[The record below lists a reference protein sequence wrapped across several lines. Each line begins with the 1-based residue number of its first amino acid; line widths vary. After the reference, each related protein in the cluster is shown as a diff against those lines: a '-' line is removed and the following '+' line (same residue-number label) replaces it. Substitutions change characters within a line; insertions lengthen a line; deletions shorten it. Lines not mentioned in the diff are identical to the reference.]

1 MSLVN
6 VIKVSLNFVER
17 EIFNQIGL
25 QINPG
30 DRIGLVG
37 PNGSGKTTL
46 LRTIMGEITPDA
58 GEIRIARNT
67 RMGYLAQDVQES
79 VSGTLLQSILSAIP
93 KRLKLEKELFEAE
106 RSLEKATHRSDQ
118 SAIGRKIAD
127 LHQEINRLNLD
138 FPHHEAEKILVGLGF
153 DVADFNEPVSELSG
167 GWKMRAALARLLYQ
181 KPDLLLLDEPTNHL
195 DMPSVRWLET
205 FLQDFKGAMI
215 LVSHDREFLNRQI
228 HRIISFETEGMRSYS
243 GNYDFYLKAR
253 AEEVKSLENKA
264 RNQEQKIKDAQKFI
278 ERFRSKAN
286 KARQAQ
292 SKIKLVEKMELVQTH
307 RKEKAIRF
315 SFPPIPRSGDEVVA
329 IRDVSKWFGD
339 NILYEHLNARV
350 TRGERIAIIGPNGCG
365 KTTLLRAV
373 AGELSPDQGR
383 IVLGHQVNIAY
394 FAQHHSDLLNPQKTV
409 VEEVYQ
415 SVPDASIGFVRSV
428 CGAFLFS
435 GNDVDKPISV
445 LSGGEKARVSLAKLL
460 VKPGNCMLMDEPTNH
475 LDIESSETLIDAL
488 WGYGGTLLFVS
499 HNQSFVNRLATKIWD
514 IRGRELI
521 EYPGTLE
528 EYYRHL
534 AETEVNLHP
543 ESQTLSKGSS
553 DGADQAKKSGSSAG
567 RDRKRDKRKE
577 AEQRQRIHDIL
588 APIRKELEQT
598 EKDIS
603 QLEDRQKEVEIL
615 LADPEIFQDNTKS
628 VPLLAEYKEIT
639 ARLENQLEKWEGC
652 HEKMASAKAGL
663 GI

>member
-1 MSLVN
+1 MSLVTA
-6 VIKVSLNFVER
+6 IKISLNFVER
-17 EIFNQIGL
+17 QIFNQIGL
-25 QINPG
+25 QINPR

-46 LRTIMGEITPDA
+46 LRIIMGEITPDG
-58 GEIRIARNT
+58 GEIKIAGNS
-67 RMGYLAQDVQES
+67 RMGYLSQDVQET
-79 VSGTLLQSILSAIP
+79 VSGSLLQSVLSAIP
-93 KRLKLEKELFEAE
+93 HRLKLENDLDHAE
-106 RSLEKATHRSDQ
+106 QSLEKATDELDQ
-118 SAIGRKIAD
+118 STLGKRIAD

-138 FPHHEAEKILVGLGF
+138 FPHHEAEKILLGLGF
-153 DVADFNEPVSELSG
+153 GVTDFKKPVSELSG

-195 DMPSVRWLET
+195 DMPSVRWLEA
-205 FLQDFKGAMI
+205 FLQGFKGAMI

-228 HRIISFETEGMRSYS
+228 HRLVSFETEGMRSYS

-253 AEEVKSLENKA
+253 QEEVRSLENKA
-264 RNQEQKIKDAQKFI
+264 RNQEQKVKDAQKFI

-292 SKIKLVEKMELVQTH
+292 SKIKLVEKMELIQTH

-339 NILYEHLNARV
+339 NILYEHLNLRV

-373 AGELSPDQGR
+373 AGELTPDQGE
-383 IVLGHQVNIAY
+383 IVLGHQINIAY

-415 SVPDASIGFVRSV
+415 SVPDASIAFVRSI

-445 LSGGEKARVSLAKLL
+445 LSGGERARVSLAKLL
-460 VKPGNCMLMDEPTNH
+460 VKPGNFMLMDEPTNH

-488 WGYGGTLLFVS
+488 SGYGGTLLFVS

-514 IRGRELI
+514 IRGREMI
-521 EYPGTLE
+521 EYPGTLK
-528 EYYRHL
+528 EYYQHL
-534 AETEVNLHP
+534 ADTEAEIHLKPANP
-543 ESQTLSKGSS
+543 TKGSKATS
-553 DGADQAKKSGSSAG
+553 PNADLPDKKNQH
-567 RDRKRDKRKE
+567 RKRDKRKE
-577 AEQRQRIHDIL
+577 AEQRQRIHHIL
-588 APIRKELEQT
+588 APIQKELEQT
-598 EKDIS
+598 ENAIS
-603 QLEDRQKEVEIL
+603 QLEIRQKEVETF
-615 LADPEIFQDNTKS
+615 LADPNFFEDSVKS
-628 VPLLAEYKEIT
+628 VPLLAEYKEVSDK
-639 ARLENQLEKWEGC
+639 LESLLEKWEGC
-652 HEKMASAKAGL
+652 HDKMETAKTSL
-663 GI
+663 SI

>member
-1 MSLVN
+1 MSLVTA
-6 VIKVSLNFVER
+6 IKISLNFVER
-17 EIFNQIGL
+17 QIFNQIGL

-46 LRTIMGEITPDA
+46 LRIIMGEITPDG
-58 GEIRIARNT
+58 GEIKIAGNT
-67 RMGYLAQDVQES
+67 RMGYLSQDVQET
-79 VSGTLLQSILSAIP
+79 VSGSLLQSVLSAVP
-93 KRLKLEKELFEAE
+93 QRLKLENDLDRAE
-106 RSLEKATHRSDQ
+106 HSLEKATDELDQ
-118 SAIGRKIAD
+118 STLGKQIAD

-138 FPHHEAEKILVGLGF
+138 FPHHEAEKILLGLGF
-153 DVADFNEPVSELSG
+153 GVPDFQKPVAELSG

-205 FLQDFKGAMI
+205 FLQGFKGAMI

-228 HRIISFETEGMRSYS
+228 HRLVSFETEGMRSYS

-253 AEEVKSLENKA
+253 QEEVRSLENKA
-264 RNQEQKIKDAQKFI
+264 RNQEQKVKDAQKFI

-292 SKIKLVEKMELVQTH
+292 SKIKLVEKMELIQTH
-307 RKEKAIRF
+307 KKEKAIRF

-339 NILYEHLNARV
+339 NILYEHLNLRV

-373 AGELSPDQGR
+373 AGELTPDQGE
-383 IVLGHQVNIAY
+383 IVLGHQINIAY

-415 SVPDASIGFVRSV
+415 SVPNASIGFVRSV

-445 LSGGEKARVSLAKLL
+445 LSGGERARVSLAKLL
-460 VKPGNCMLMDEPTNH
+460 VKPGNFMLMDEPTNH

-488 WGYGGTLLFVS
+488 SGFGGTLLFVS

-514 IRGRELI
+514 IRGREMI
-521 EYPGTLE
+521 EYPGTLK
-528 EYYRHL
+528 EYYQHL
-534 AETEVNLHP
+534 ADTEADIHLEPANPAKGLRETADAAD
-543 ESQTLSKGSS
+543 LSG
-553 DGADQAKKSGSSAG
+553 KKNQH
-567 RDRKRDKRKE
+567 RKRDKRKE

-598 EKDIS
+598 ENAIS
-603 QLEDRQKEVEIL
+603 QLETRQKEVETF
-615 LADPEIFQDNTKS
+615 LADPNFFEDNVKS
-628 VPLLAEYKEIT
+628 VPLLAEYKEMST
-639 ARLENQLEKWEGC
+639 QLESLLEKWEGC
-652 HEKMASAKAGL
+652 HDKMESAKTSL
-663 GI
+663 EI